1 MDNEMKA
8 IKKEM
13 RLVIRSITINLK
25 IIIVFGLLGVFISFF
40 TLLIPISDMYKASS
54 AVCSTL
60 FNDNYD
66 NTKSVRLMAN
76 FMDLFESSLIQDK
89 IVEVTGNSVTKKE
102 LVQMTK
108 IKKSTSSTVLT
119 ITTNHKNPA
128 IAIETANAIAHVLII
143 ETDRL
148 FETASG
154 IKVLDRA
161 YNAGY
166 AYKSKSIHIVIG
178 ILLTFLFFSGCCVYY
193 IVKTLSS
200 DKALF
205 IEDCTLDG
213 KLEVIGVI
221 PLAK

>member
-1 MDNEMKA
+1 MENEMKA

-13 RLVIRSITINLK
+13 RLVTRSIIINIK
-25 IIIVFGLLGVFISFF
+25 TIIIFGLMGTFISFF
-40 TLLIPISDMYKASS
+40 SLLIPINDMYKASS

-89 IVEVTGNSVTKKE
+89 IVEVTGNSITKKE
-102 LVQMTK
+102 LVSMTN

-119 ITTNHKNPA
+119 IITKHNNPA
-128 IAIETANAIAHVLII
+128 VAVETANAIAHVLII
-143 ETDRL
+143 ETDKL
-148 FETASG
+148 FETSSG
-154 IKVLDRA
+154 IKILDRA
-161 YNAGY
+161 YKAEY
-166 AYKSKSIHIVIG
+166 SYKGNTIHII
-178 ILLTFLFFSGCCVYY
+178 ICFLLTFLFICGSCVYY

-200 DKALF
+200 DKVLF

-213 KLEVIGVI
+213 TLEVIGVI
-221 PLAK
+221 PYAK